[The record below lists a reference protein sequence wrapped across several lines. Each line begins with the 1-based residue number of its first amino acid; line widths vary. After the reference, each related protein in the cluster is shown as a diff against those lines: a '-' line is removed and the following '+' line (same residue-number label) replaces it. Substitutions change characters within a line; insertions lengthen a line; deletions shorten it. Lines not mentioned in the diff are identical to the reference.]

1 MILSRKNNTNK
12 GSLKNKF
19 KKDKNSIENDTKKL
33 NSKNRK
39 NIKIVQK
46 KLLSNKEL
54 KKYRKVLL
62 NYKNKN
68 KMNSL
73 LPF

>member
-1 MILSRKNNTNK
+1 MILSKKNNKNK

-19 KKDKNSIENDTKKL
+19 KKDKNGIENDTKKL
-33 NSKNRK
+33 NSNNQK
-39 NIKIVQK
+39 NIKNVQK
-46 KLLSNKEL
+46 KLLWKKEL